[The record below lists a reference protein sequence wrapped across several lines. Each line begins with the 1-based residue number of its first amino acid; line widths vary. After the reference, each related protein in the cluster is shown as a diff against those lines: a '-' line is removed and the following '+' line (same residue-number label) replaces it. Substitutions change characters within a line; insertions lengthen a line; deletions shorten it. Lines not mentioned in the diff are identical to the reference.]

1 MGNAGG
7 WKLVLGKRGARI
19 LVEWMSQTE
28 DAVLSVSELTREI
41 RELLEG
47 HLGTVWV
54 EGEVSN
60 LRRQASGHQY
70 FTLKDEGAQ
79 LSCVLFR
86 GQAARSTVRLADGA
100 AVRLQGDIS
109 VYEPRGQYQMV
120 VRQVQAQGVGTLQA
134 RFEALKARL
143 HAEGL
148 FDAQRKR
155 PIPKVPKV
163 VALVTSPTGA
173 AIRDMLNILARRA
186 PWVRVLVCPVRV
198 QGQGAEREIAE
209 AIRWLNAVS
218 GRRLPVVDT
227 MVVGRG
233 GGSLEDLWNFNE
245 EVVARAIHGS
255 RIPVISA
262 VGHEIDFTIADF
274 VADLR
279 APTPSAAAELL
290 APEREE
296 LLRQIDGR
304 RQRME
309 SRLERAL
316 ERLEQ
321 GLLLAEKGTLTH
333 EPQRRFLQAEQAAD
347 EMEAL
352 LREGVVGAL
361 TRQRERLAAL
371 EQRLERCHPAR
382 LLAQVEHQFELKA
395 QRLQQELRHRLSGM
409 SEALRLREENLRLLG
424 PQSVLARGFSYTLT
438 MDGRV
443 LRSPDEVK
451 PGDLIRTHLE
461 KGILESVVQEAP

>member
-1 MGNAGG
+1 MGNAGR

-19 LVEWMSQTE
+19 LLQTMSQTE
-28 DAVLSVSELTREI
+28 EAVLSVTELTREI

-86 GQAARSTVRLADGA
+86 GHAARSTVRLADGA

-120 VRQVQAQGVGTLQA
+120 VRQVQAQGVGALQA

-148 FDAQRKR
+148 FDAGRKR
-155 PIPKVPKV
+155 PIPKVPRV

-173 AIRDMLNILARRA
+173 AIRDMLNILSRRA

-198 QGQGAEREIAE
+198 QGQGAEREIAD
-209 AIRWLNAVS
+209 AIRWLNAES

-245 EVVARAIHGS
+245 EVVARAIHDS

-290 APEREE
+290 APAREE
-296 LLRQIDGR
+296 LLRQINGL

-309 SRLERAL
+309 SRVRMAL
-316 ERLEQ
+316 ERYEQ
-321 GLLLAEKGTLTH
+321 ALLLAEKGALTH
-333 EPQRRFLQAEQAAD
+333 EPQRRLLEAEQTVD
-347 EMEAL
+347 EMEAM
-352 LREGVVGAL
+352 LRERAAGAMAGL
-361 TRQRERLAAL
+361 RERLLGL
-371 EQRLERCHPAR
+371 EQQLEKSHPAR

-395 QRLQQELRHRLSGM
+395 QRLQQEVRHQLATI
-409 SEALRLREENLRLLG
+409 SEAVRQREENLRLLG
-424 PQSVLARGFSYTLT
+424 PQSVLARGFSYTLPL
-438 MDGRV
+438 DGRV
-443 LRSPDEVK
+443 LRSPEEVK

-461 KGILESVVQEAP
+461 KGMLESVVQEPQ